1 MNSDEVIKLAI
12 TFLTPY
18 PGVVK
23 NVVRLRVRK
32 CRPTVAMNTNKP
44 FSTGP
49 IFPHV
54 FALMFSALVLSNE
67 SHVISLFSVVRASA
81 CCAQVVL

>member
-1 MNSDEVIKLAI
+1 MALVQ
-12 TFLTPY
+12 TH
-18 PGVVK
+18 
-23 NVVRLRVRK
+23 VVRIRVRK

-54 FALMFSALVLSNE
+54 FALMFSGLGA
-67 SHVISLFSVVRASA
+67 
-81 CCAQVVL
+81 

>member
-1 MNSDEVIKLAI
+1 MALVHTHL
-12 TFLTPY
+12 
-18 PGVVK
+18 
-23 NVVRLRVRK
+23 VRIRVRK

-54 FALMFSALVLSNE
+54 FALMFSGLGA
-67 SHVISLFSVVRASA
+67 
-81 CCAQVVL
+81 